1 MRMSQ
6 RSMQICSRNKK
17 IPNRLAV
24 RDFLFTF
31 AENIKERYEKENDS
45 LTKTCRMDDKELYIN
60 FDEYIRQGEPQKRER
75 AEAWRVAI
83 GLQAVDGLKTSEYLQ
98 ETARRNIEGEITI
111 DEARELVK
119 QYYIKKTAHDEG
131 NEDKEE
137 ADRVSSNISKL
148 LQTDAFT
155 YSVAGLAAIHRAI
168 FEGVF
173 KHAGTFRDYDISK
186 KEWVLKGESV
196 LYGRWQ
202 DLRMTVEYDLEQE
215 RQFDYTTLSKDQMV
229 EHLAKFV
236 AGLWQIHP
244 FCEGNTRTTALF
256 TIKYLRSLGFSVN
269 NDMFERHSWYFRNAL
284 VRANYRNL
292 KKGINYEPI
301 FLVRFFRN
309 LLLGENNTLKN
320 RYMMID
326 APEDWKMPENEQVP
340 HKYRTSTE
348 QATEQVRTLVVS
360 MGHDQLTLK
369 QMMEKMNL
377 KHRPNFIDNYLNP
390 AMADGYIHLLYPDKP
405 HHPRQKYLLTVKG
418 LALYDEL
425 TNY

>member
-1 MRMSQ
+1 
-6 RSMQICSRNKK
+6 
-17 IPNRLAV
+17 
-24 RDFLFTF
+24 
-31 AENIKERYEKENDS
+31 
-45 LTKTCRMDDKELYIN
+45 MDDREQYIN
-60 FDEYIRQGEPQKRER
+60 FDEYIRQGESQKRER
-75 AEAWRVAI
+75 ADAWRVAI

-119 QYYIKKTAHDEG
+119 QYYIKKTSHDKDD
-131 NEDKEE
+131 EDKEE

-173 KHAGTFRDYDISK
+173 KHAGRFRDYDISK
-186 KEWVLKGESV
+186 KEWVLRNDTV

-215 RQFDYTTLSKDQMV
+215 RQFDYTALNNDQMI

-244 FCEGNTRTTALF
+244 FGEGNTRTTAIF

-284 VRANYRNL
+284 VRANYRNVR
-292 KKGINYEPI
+292 KGINAEPL
-301 FLVRFFRN
+301 FLIRFFRN
-309 LLLGENNTLKN
+309 LLLGETSELKN
-320 RYMMID
+320 RYMMINP
-326 APEDWKMPENEQVP
+326 PEDWKMPESEQAENK
-340 HKYRTSTE
+340 HRTSTE
-348 QATEQVRTLVVS
+348 QVAEQVRTLVLS
-360 MGHDQLTLK
+360 IGKDQLTLK

-390 AMADGYIHLLYPDKP
+390 AIVDGYIRLLYPQSP
-405 HHPRQKYLLTVKG
+405 RHPRQKYLLTVKG
-418 LALYDEL
+418 LALYNDL
-425 TNY
+425 NM